1 MPKDA
6 CYHKVVARYG
16 PKTSAYR
23 SGAMA
28 KCRKVGA
35 ANWGNKSKKEDGGFE
50 EPEKFKRGGVRKT
63 KAGAR
68 LKRWFKE
75 KWKDEKGNPCG
86 SSKNKRTKK
95 CRPTK
100 RISKET
106 PVTWKGVGKRKASVV
121 AEKKRVGMGKRTSAI
136 RKRKTNAKKKRKSN

>member
-1 MPKDA
+1 
-6 CYHKVVARYG
+6 
-16 PKTSAYR
+16 
-23 SGAMA
+23 MA
-28 KCRKVGA
+28 
-35 ANWGNKSKKEDGGFE
+35 
-50 EPEKFKRGGVRKT
+50 VRKT
-63 KAGAR
+63 KAGAN

-100 RISKET
+100 RVSKET

-136 RKRKTNAKKKRKSN
+136 RKRKTNAKKKRKSS